1 MKIYRHLVVFFLI
14 SFFSIPLA
22 TAQSNTI
29 INLEGVKAAQQ
40 RGAII
45 LDVRS
50 TKEYLQGHIPG
61 AISIGDLGTVLRD
74 PNREDYIDLV
84 EITAIFNQA
93 GLDVQKEIIAYGAR
107 GNPYAYFGLF
117 TIQYFGGKQAK
128 VFHDGIDGWVE
139 ASLPIEKTP
148 STLNP
153 VAVKLV
159 PQPQLVVTNEQMR
172 KLYNNQSVQVIDART
187 VNEFKGNDIRAIR
200 GGHIPGA
207 VSIPYEQ
214 NWKDPQTVTK
224 LAKKEVKTNAGMA
237 LKEKGDLNQLYS
249 KFDPNKETVVYCQ
262 SGVRASET
270 AVVLQNLGF
279 KNVKVYDS
287 SWLGWASNLS
297 SPVADETYLN
307 VGLLNAKMSAM
318 QNKINE
324 LEAALKAGKN

>member
-61 AISIGDLGTVLRD
+61 AISIGDLGTVLLH

-128 VFHDGIDGWVE
+128 VFHDGIDVGSRQVCP
-139 ASLPIEKTP
+139 L
-148 STLNP
+148 
-153 VAVKLV
+153 
-159 PQPQLVVTNEQMR
+159 R
-172 KLYNNQSVQVIDART
+172 KL
-187 VNEFKGNDIRAIR
+187 
-200 GGHIPGA
+200 PL
-207 VSIPYEQ
+207 P
-214 NWKDPQTVTK
+214 
-224 LAKKEVKTNAGMA
+224 
-237 LKEKGDLNQLYS
+237 
-249 KFDPNKETVVYCQ
+249 
-262 SGVRASET
+262 
-270 AVVLQNLGF
+270 
-279 KNVKVYDS
+279 
-287 SWLGWASNLS
+287 
-297 SPVADETYLN
+297 
-307 VGLLNAKMSAM
+307 
-318 QNKINE
+318 
-324 LEAALKAGKN
+324 